1 MFVRALNDGNEQF
14 SMTDNLIADLWVLTL
29 QANSNDPD
37 KTPDNHP
44 QREASLAAQ
53 REEHAQRLKAK
64 FDERKRHYAERRR
77 LQAKRQGDAKGKRA
91 SRPQRILGMR
101 P

>member
-37 KTPDNHP
+37 KTPDDHP
-44 QREASLAAQ
+44 QREAALATQ
-53 REEHAQRLKAK
+53 RQEHAQRLKSK

-77 LQAKRQGDAKGKRA
+77 LQVEGQSGAKGRKT
-91 SRPQRILGMR
+91 SRPQRS
-101 P
+101 